1 MKGEEDQGSGHAVSC
16 LLTLGVFILET
27 VVEKM
32 KLQPRCLF
40 IGRPY

>member
-16 LLTLGVFILET
+16 LLTLRVFIFKT

-32 KLQPRCLF
+32 KLQPCCLF
-40 IGRPY
+40 TGRPY